1 MPLLVPPP
9 SHPWEKI
16 LDMCMPLLEARGF
29 DVQIEAQNK
38 DIVLGVS
45 ATGSE
50 EEVNTYL
57 SLYNFCTHFNLL

>member
-16 LDMCMPLLEARGF
+16 LDMCMLLVGF

-38 DIVLGVS
+38 DIVLGAS

>member
-1 MPLLVPPP
+1 M
-9 SHPWEKI
+9 
-16 LDMCMPLLEARGF
+16 GF
-29 DVQIEAQNK
+29 DVQIEAKNK
-38 DIVLGVS
+38 DIVLGAS